1 MVSAQT
7 GSLFMSESLKEL
19 FLIYINDLSDKF
31 KSNAKLFAD
40 DTSLFSVVKN
50 KEESASDLRNDLDT
64 ISHGHITAKCHSIQT
79 PKNQRKRYCF

>member
-1 MVSAQT
+1 
-7 GSLFMSESLKEL
+7 MSESLKEL